1 MIVCK
6 QTSLNI
12 IFGKVKLCFIYLIS
26 NVNAICLK
34 NLFKMLKG
42 TEGKRFQLFL
52 MGTKNKTLY
61 QTLEGNIQQQY
72 GKRKITPIIF
82 FFFAFI
88 F

>member
-1 MIVCK
+1 
-6 QTSLNI
+6 
-12 IFGKVKLCFIYLIS
+12 
-26 NVNAICLK
+26 
-34 NLFKMLKG
+34 MLKG

-82 FFFAFI
+82 FLHSFFN
-88 F
+88 